1 MTAQAQD
8 GARPAAQLYTFSSVW
23 RIWTEGTEIICV
35 LCLPMAGPTDGSH
48 NLTDRDYKILAV
60 IMLRID
66 RTLLLYDK
74 PVFLLL

>member
-1 MTAQAQD
+1 MCD
-8 GARPAAQLYTFSSVW
+8 ESELGERRLSVHCVPAWPAQL
-23 RIWTEGTEIICV
+23 R
-35 LCLPMAGPTDGSH
+35 ASH
-48 NLTDRDYKILAV
+48 KLTDRDYKILAV

>member
-1 MTAQAQD
+1 MSADA
-8 GARPAAQLYTFSSVW
+8 
-23 RIWTEGTEIICV
+23 
-35 LCLPMAGPTDGSH
+35 MAGPTDGSH

>member
-1 MTAQAQD
+1 MTARAQGRGQA
-8 GARPAAQLYTFSSVW
+8 SSQHFPLCDESEL
-23 RIWTEGTEIICV
+23 RGHREIICA
-35 LCLPMAGPTDGSH
+35 LCLPMAGPSDGSH